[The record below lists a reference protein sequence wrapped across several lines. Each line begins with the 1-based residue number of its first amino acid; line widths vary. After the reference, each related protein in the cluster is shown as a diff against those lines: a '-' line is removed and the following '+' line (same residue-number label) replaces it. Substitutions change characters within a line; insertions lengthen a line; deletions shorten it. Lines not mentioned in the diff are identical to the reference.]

1 MLFVQ
6 TNTAG
11 QTAYLSLKEGEL
23 ILAATYTH
31 YLVKLVHA
39 NTGQEYFFIP
49 KVLSENERASL
60 LEFDTNVN
68 DPLNNGILLT
78 EPGRYAYFIYAQ
90 NSGTNLDPSLSLG
103 LIDEGFMEAT
113 WGVTYY
119 QTPSFTT
126 PSDYIYNGQ

>member
-6 TNTAG
+6 TNTAA

-23 ILAATYTH
+23 ILATTYTD
-31 YLVKLVHA
+31 YLVKLVHE
-39 NTGQEYFFIP
+39 NTGKEYFFIP
-49 KVLSENERASL
+49 KVLSENERVSH

-78 EPGRYAYFIYAQ
+78 DPGRYAYFIYAQ
-90 NSGTNLDPSLSLG
+90 NSATNLDPSLSLG
-103 LIDEGFMEAT
+103 LIDEGFLEAT
-113 WGVTYY
+113 SGVTYY

-126 PSDYIYNGQ
+126 PSDYIYNG

>member
-6 TNTAG
+6 TNTAA

-23 ILAATYTH
+23 ILATTYTD
-31 YLVKLVHA
+31 YLVKLVHE
-39 NTGQEYFFIP
+39 NTGKEYFFIP

-60 LEFDTNVN
+60 LQFDTNVN

-78 EPGRYAYFIYAQ
+78 DSGRYAYFIYAQ
-90 NSGTNLDPSLSLG
+90 NDATNLDPSLSLG
-103 LIDEGFMEAT
+103 LIDEGFLEAT
-113 WGVTYY
+113 SGVTYY

-126 PSDYIYNGQ
+126 PSDYIYNG

>member
-6 TNTAG
+6 TNTAA

-23 ILAATYTH
+23 ILATTYTD
-31 YLVKLVHA
+31 YLVKLVHE
-39 NTGQEYFFIP
+39 NTGKEYFFIP
-49 KVLSENERASL
+49 TVISENERATL

-68 DPLNNGILLT
+68 DPLNSGILLT
-78 EPGRYAYFIYAQ
+78 DPGRYAYFIYAQ
-90 NSGTNLDPSLSLG
+90 NSATNLDPSLSLG
-103 LIDEGFMEAT
+103 LIDEGFLEAT
-113 WGVTYY
+113 SGVTYY

>member
-6 TNTAG
+6 TNTAA

-23 ILAATYTH
+23 ILATTYTD
-31 YLVKLVHA
+31 YLVKLVHE
-39 NTGQEYFFIP
+39 NTGKEYFFIP
-49 KVLSENERASL
+49 KVLSENERVSH

-78 EPGRYAYFIYAQ
+78 DPGRYAYFIYAQ
-90 NSGTNLDPSLSLG
+90 NSTTNLDPSLSLG
-103 LIDEGFMEAT
+103 LIDEGFLEAT
-113 WGVTYY
+113 SGVTYY

-126 PSDYIYNGQ
+126 PSDYIYNG

>member
-1 MLFVQ
+1 MLFVE
-6 TNTAG
+6 TNTAN

-31 YLVKLVHA
+31 YLVKLVHE
-39 NTGQEYFFIP
+39 NTGKEYFFIP
-49 KVLSENERASL
+49 KVLSENERVSH

-78 EPGRYAYFIYAQ
+78 DPGRYSYSIYAQ
-90 NSGTNLDPSLSLG
+90 NSATNLDPSLSLG
-103 LIDEGFMEAT
+103 LIDEGFLEAT
-113 WGVTYY
+113 SGVTYY

-126 PSDYIYNGQ
+126 PSDYIYNG